1 MWHSKTNRKMWYSKR
16 RHRKM
21 LKHSPFS
28 RNFDFME
35 DLSRRSAKVV
45 GGGMYYHHIHAET
58 THAPYLTRI
67 NGEERSCGVI
77 ESFRWSL
84 AETAKWLRWMK
95 ENGVY
100 DNTRIVICS
109 DHGVGWDD
117 ESLMDSRYS
126 SHVSRMKEIGR
137 GRSIYFSLLLV
148 KDVGECGRLRVDT
161 TTKTV
166 SHAAYFALGNPRF
179 REPVSRVC
187 PSPVVLHIPVGW
199 REQRG
204 FKPLFSFEIVGDASD
219 GKNWRSL
226 KEKKR

>member
-1 MWHSKTNRKMWYSKR
+1 M
-16 RHRKM
+16 
-21 LKHSPFS
+21 
-28 RNFDFME
+28 
-35 DLSRRSAKVV
+35 
-45 GGGMYYHHIHAET
+45 
-58 THAPYLTRI
+58 
-67 NGEERSCGVI
+67 I

-109 DHGVGWDD
+109 DHGVGSDD
-117 ESLMDSRYS
+117 KSLMDSRYS
-126 SHVSRMKEIGR
+126 SHVSRMKKVGR
-137 GRSIYFSLLLV
+137 NRSIYFSLLLV
-148 KDVGECGRLRVDT
+148 KDVGERGRLRVDT